1 MIIKAWRD
9 EISLMEDN
17 IPAVSCYYSI
27 FRVKGSARLK
37 PKISL
42 PCYYVTQ
49 EGDSGEHELSIREDV
64 KKICRYRTRR
74 TSEGSS
80 VSRNVRVWRIY
91 GKKGVNVPFHSVY
104 RRAKRDE
111 LIIDFCET
119 FLPTFAIYR

>member
-49 EGDSGEHELSIREDV
+49 EGDSGEHELSIRGDV

-74 TSEGSS
+74 REQRFAERSRTANIREKRSKRSVPFGLPTSE
-80 VSRNVRVWRIY
+80 
-91 GKKGVNVPFHSVY
+91 K
-104 RRAKRDE
+104 RRAHYR
-111 LIIDFCET
+111 
-119 FLPTFAIYR
+119 FL